1 MSPFHPTVVRGF
13 CEREN
18 GNCQSRKASA
28 GVEVGTT
35 RTSLQV
41 ERMDSVS

>member
-18 GNCQSRKASA
+18 GNCQPRTASA
-28 GVEVGTT
+28 EVEVGTM

-41 ERMDSVS
+41 ERMDNVS